1 MAKRTKKTT
10 TTTTTTSNYSLV
22 KFCAF
27 VGLIVAAIAGIVSFI
42 LWLLLKIDV
51 TIGWGNKIVSIC
63 NLVSRIALFITV
75 WLAAWD
81 YVKHKGKSW
90 RMLYLILLVLSILSF
105 FGLFYF

>member
-27 VGLIVAAIAGIVSFI
+27 VGLIVAVIAGIVSFV
-42 LWLLLKIDV
+42 LWLLGKIDV
-51 TIGWGNKIVSIC
+51 SIGWGEKVKSIC

-90 RMLYLILLVLSILSF
+90 RMLYLILLILSILSF
-105 FGLFYF
+105 FGLF